1 MAKYTV
7 LYWQDIPSLV
17 EVRQGRKRHKIQL
30 SERFQELI
38 DKVAMRKG
46 LFGTDNYL
54 EEWRRGETQS
64 RDGLPEEVV
73 QAVAAEIEADYAA
86 IEERAMSQAADDRR
100 QAT

>member
-17 EVRQGRKRHKIQL
+17 EVRQGRKRHKVQL

-46 LFGTDNYL
+46 FFGADNYL
-54 EEWRRGETQS
+54 EQWRRGETPKQ
-64 RDGLPEEVV
+64 RWF
-73 QAVAAEIEADYAA
+73 
-86 IEERAMSQAADDRR
+86 
-100 QAT
+100 T